1 MQAWIHGWIHRR
13 TTLNKALKTVDYLH
27 CKVASSHSLN
37 ALHYRKMLYIFSIEK
52 KSTVAACY
60 VARKSKV
67 L

>member
-37 ALHYRKMLYIFSIEK
+37 ALHYRKNVIHIFYRK